1 MSTSQ
6 NEDPVSMEPISNETG
21 LVRRSEFLT
30 NRVKRLARQV
40 RAVLVE
46 FGAEQEVKTEC
57 EKISLPVYVS

>member
-30 NRVKRLARQV
+30 NRVKGLARQV

-46 FGAEQEVKTEC
+46 FGAEQEIEAEC